1 MISVGSV
8 MSRNVVT
15 IAPNSPIYEALELL
29 KKHEVSGLPVV
40 NNQNEI
46 VGILSEKD
54 VLSILINDKL
64 DVKDT
69 VSDYMSRDVISFHE
83 NDNAIDVCKFF
94 INSHIRRVPIVNEG
108 ELVGVVSRR
117 DIVLLIME
125 ARSKMSTFRYV

>member
-15 IAPNSPIYEALELL
+15 ISPNSPIYEALELL

-40 NNQNEI
+40 DNQNKI

-54 VLSILINDKL
+54 VLGILINDKL

-69 VSDYMSRDVISFHE
+69 VSDYMSRDVIFFNE

-94 INSHIRRVPIVNEG
+94 INSHIRRVPIVNKG